1 MFETRQQRITSLH
14 RLVEDWHVT
23 EADDGEGE
31 EEAGSQGA
39 WEIDGEMVL
48 SDPDSKSRLLY
59 GAGSCS

>member
-1 MFETRQQRITSLH
+1 M
-14 RLVEDWHVT
+14 T